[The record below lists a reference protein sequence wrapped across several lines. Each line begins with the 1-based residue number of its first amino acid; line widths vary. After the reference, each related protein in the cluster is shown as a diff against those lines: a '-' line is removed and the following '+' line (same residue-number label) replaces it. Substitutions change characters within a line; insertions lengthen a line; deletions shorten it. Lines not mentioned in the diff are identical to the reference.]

1 MKEEHIGHLKKGD
14 WIKCHDSEDL
24 KETLND
30 LGDEGYGA
38 TVTSGNYIRITSV
51 PKQDTEDRPA

>member
-1 MKEEHIGHLKKGD
+1 MSDLKKGD

-24 KETLND
+24 KAILKD
-30 LGDEGYGA
+30 LGDAGYGA

-51 PKQDTEDRPA
+51 PKESTEDRPA